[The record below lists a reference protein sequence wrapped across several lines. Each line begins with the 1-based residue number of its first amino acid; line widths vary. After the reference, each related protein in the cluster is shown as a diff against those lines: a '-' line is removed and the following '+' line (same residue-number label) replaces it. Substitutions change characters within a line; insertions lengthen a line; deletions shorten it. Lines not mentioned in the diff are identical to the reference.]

1 MPCAVA
7 KEGRIPARLRL
18 GRINDDDEPALG
30 PFGETFEAFI
40 VPEFVEPLE
49 VMERRWMEIGRV
61 DAGHARVAF
70 VGDIEAAVPRR
81 GQRLGIGGET
91 LYRPPVVV
99 EK

>member
-18 GRINDDDEPALG
+18 GRFNDDDEPALG

-49 VMERRWMEIGRV
+49 VMERFIKT
-61 DAGHARVAF
+61 F
-70 VGDIEAAVPRR
+70 LIIP
-81 GQRLGIGGET
+81 
-91 LYRPPVVV
+91 YV
-99 EK
+99 EYESLSPNQ